1 MILGLFCFG
10 PFDTFVVFTFN
21 HVTWSSSVNYL
32 STCAP
37 RPALGV
43 CPPPTSLYYS
53 FLCCSLA
60 HYLWGRSVILFSG
73 ISVRLKRL
81 LKVWMRTLCVV
92 VVLSEA
98 AVLRE
103 KQKWKVQQR
112 KSKLH
117 FWLVCS
123 VVVVGIGH
131 YLITAFYN
139 QSPFS
144 FCPGMVSFPEA
155 PPPLVLR
162 HSASLSS
169 SSRSAVRCLALESE
183 TGLCLRQVNCL
194 WDSCANGANPT
205 FVELVL
211 SVWAC

>member
-1 MILGLFCFG
+1 MIWVRVLHVQLWVYAPPHLPLLFLPMLFIS
-10 PFDTFVVFTFN
+10 TLFVRMQPYLVLWN
-21 HVTWSSSVNYL
+21 ISEAQEALKSVNE
-32 STCAP
+32 
-37 RPALGV
+37 
-43 CPPPTSLYYS
+43 
-53 FLCCSLA
+53 
-60 HYLWGRSVILFSG
+60 
-73 ISVRLKRL
+73 
-81 LKVWMRTLCVV
+81 LCV
-92 VVLSEA
+92 SWSFSQ
-98 AVLRE
+98 RQRRWE
-103 KQKWKVQQR
+103 KSRNRGKWKVQQR

-117 FWLVCS
+117 FCRPLWLVCS
-123 VVVVGIGH
+123 VVVVGTGH

-144 FCPGMVSFPEA
+144 FYLMVSFPEA

-205 FVELVL
+205 FVKPVL